1 MSSTNLK
8 GETKRVIKCT
18 LFTQPPERDE
28 RNKQGKTI
36 RDSGRH
42 SLKLVKGNEPMQV
55 SADSFQV
62 NNKGIRSNGINRE
75 NMKGF
80 EEKAKRMIEIN
91 DETRKENSRTNSHE
105 DR

>member
-8 GETKRVIKCT
+8 GETKRVIKFT
-18 LFTQPPERDE
+18 LFTQPPERDK
-28 RNKQGKTI
+28 RKKPGKTI

-91 DETRKENSRTNSHE
+91 DEIRKENSRTNSHE